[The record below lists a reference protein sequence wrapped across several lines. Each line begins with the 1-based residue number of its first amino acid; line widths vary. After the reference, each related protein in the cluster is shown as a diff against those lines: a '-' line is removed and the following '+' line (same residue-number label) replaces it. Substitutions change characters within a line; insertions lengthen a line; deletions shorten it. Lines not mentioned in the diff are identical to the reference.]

1 MARVHLENHMKSK
14 HPKEYQ
20 AELEAYIAKHPFECK
35 HAKCK
40 KRFETKVEVDRHIL
54 KLH

>member
-1 MARVHLENHMKSK
+1 MNKGHLESHMKSK
-14 HPKEYQ
+14 HPKEHQ
-20 AELEAYIAKHPFECK
+20 AEQEAYIAEHPYECK

-40 KRFETKVEVDRHIL
+40 KRFKTEVERLRHHS

>member
-1 MARVHLENHMKSK
+1 MNMNDLDKHKKSK

-20 AELEAYIAKHPFECK
+20 AEQEAYIAKHPFECK
-35 HAKCK
+35 HARCK
-40 KRFETKVEVDRHIL
+40 KRFETEVEVDRHHE

>member
-1 MARVHLENHMKSK
+1 MECHKTSK

-20 AELEAYIAKHPFECK
+20 YQVKQEAYIAKHPFECK

-40 KRFETKVEVDRHIL
+40 KRFKCSFIQKRSQIQIN
-54 KLH
+54 